1 MENRKG
7 IILAG
12 GSGTRLYPSTKVLS
26 KQLLP
31 VYDKPMIFYPLNT
44 LMQAKI
50 NNILIIASPD
60 QINLYE
66 NLLGNGN
73 ELGIKINYTIQMNP
87 NGLAE
92 AFLLGEE
99 FIAQD
104 KVALILVDNIF
115 YGEGLSAKIEQC
127 WENNK
132 GATIFGYMV
141 ANPNRF
147 GVIEFDGNN
156 KAISIDEKP
165 KLPKSNYAVTGLYL
179 YDNEVVSYAKTLKPS
194 KRNELEITDLNN
206 IYINNNKMNVTLLDR
221 HFTWLD
227 TGTNESMLE
236 ASQFVHTIEKQQ
248 GRKIACIEETAF
260 KNNWITIQDL
270 KSILKKNAHGS
281 YKTYLNKIIK
291 DYENN

>member
-1 MENRKG
+1 M
-7 IILAG
+7 
-12 GSGTRLYPSTKVLS
+12 YPSTKVLS

-104 KVALILVDNIF
+104 KVALILGDNIF
-115 YGEGLSAKIEQC
+115 YMGKALAPRLSNAGKITKAQQF
-127 WENNK
+127 
-132 GATIFGYMV
+132 FGYMV

-179 YDNEVVSYAKTLKPS
+179 YDNEVVSYTKTLKPS

>member
-104 KVALILVDNIF
+104 KVALILGDNIF
-115 YGEGLSAKIEQC
+115 YGVGLSAKIEQC
-127 WENNK
+127 W
-132 GATIFGYMV
+132 
-141 ANPNRF
+141 
-147 GVIEFDGNN
+147 
-156 KAISIDEKP
+156 
-165 KLPKSNYAVTGLYL
+165 
-179 YDNEVVSYAKTLKPS
+179 
-194 KRNELEITDLNN
+194 
-206 IYINNNKMNVTLLDR
+206 
-221 HFTWLD
+221 
-227 TGTNESMLE
+227 
-236 ASQFVHTIEKQQ
+236 
-248 GRKIACIEETAF
+248 
-260 KNNWITIQDL
+260 
-270 KSILKKNAHGS
+270 
-281 YKTYLNKIIK
+281 
-291 DYENN
+291 

>member
-104 KVALILVDNIF
+104 KVALILGDNIF
-115 YGEGLSAKIEQC
+115 MGKALAPRLSNAGKI
-127 WENNK
+127 
-132 GATIFGYMV
+132 T
-141 ANPNRF
+141 
-147 GVIEFDGNN
+147 
-156 KAISIDEKP
+156 KAQQF
-165 KLPKSNYAVTGLYL
+165 
-179 YDNEVVSYAKTLKPS
+179 
-194 KRNELEITDLNN
+194 
-206 IYINNNKMNVTLLDR
+206 LDI
-221 HFTWLD
+221 W
-227 TGTNESMLE
+227 
-236 ASQFVHTIEKQQ
+236 
-248 GRKIACIEETAF
+248 
-260 KNNWITIQDL
+260 
-270 KSILKKNAHGS
+270 
-281 YKTYLNKIIK
+281 
-291 DYENN
+291 